1 LGSKRLGG
9 SDHPDENWL
18 THRGEQPRLFFWR
31 SAAGREVDVL
41 VDAGQ
46 GLVPVEVKSA
56 RTVAD
61 DSLDGLRYW
70 RDLKGEPDG
79 PAALVYGGDQ
89 AMKRSGVCV
98 YPWFA
103 L

>member
-1 LGSKRLGG
+1 VRRAQRAAAE
-9 SDHPDENWL
+9 PVEP
-18 THRGEQPRLFFWR
+18 QLFFWR
-31 SAAGREVDVL
+31 SAAGREIDII

-56 RTVAD
+56 RTVVD

-70 RDLKGEPDG
+70 RALRGEPES

-89 AMKRSGVCV
+89 AMKRPGVCA

-103 L
+103 M